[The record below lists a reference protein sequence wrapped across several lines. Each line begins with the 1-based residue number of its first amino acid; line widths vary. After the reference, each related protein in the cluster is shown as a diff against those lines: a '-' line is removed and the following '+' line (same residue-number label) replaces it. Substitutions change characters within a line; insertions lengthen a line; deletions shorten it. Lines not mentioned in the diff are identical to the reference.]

1 VSLAQLC
8 SRSYGGLGMGAI
20 TAGSDHTAWMASK
33 SPAVNGR
40 MFSRLVMMGNDT
52 LAC

>member
-1 VSLAQLC
+1 MAP
-8 SRSYGGLGMGAI
+8 I

-40 MFSRLVMMGNDT
+40 MISRLVIMGNDT
-52 LAC
+52 FAC